1 MNMKAKSKSNGF
13 GLQRD
18 ITADGAVIYLRIT
31 SPRRLNVKLLGEVLL
46 RYLQGGYKTL
56 VLDQGVTSRKKM
68 GLLEFLGQ
76 LQAAFNESRLLFL
89 ERKLIRDPSV
99 R

>member
-1 MNMKAKSKSNGF
+1 MNTKKQNTSNGF
-13 GLQRD
+13 GIQRD

-31 SPRRLNVKLLGEVLL
+31 NPRRLNAETLGKVLL
-46 RYLQGGYKTL
+46 SYFQGGFKTL
-56 VLDQGVTSRKKM
+56 VLDQGKTSRVKM
-68 GLLEFLGQ
+68 SLLEFLGR
-76 LQAAFNESRLLFL
+76 LQSMYNESRLLFL